1 MSLTDFRRLADTA
14 AAEYAAVPG
23 DIVWDVGDGAVGG
36 GGGGRLGG
44 EAVGQGGYSG
54 QRDGTWTRRK
64 ADGTK
69 RVLAFREHTP
79 TLSFLVSDEACLAST
94 LFPVLPGVSLFF
106 GETAFPLICTLHR
119 IFFFFFS
126 CGNRLSFLSNLC
138 VFHHTMWV
146 VLQY

>member
-1 MSLTDFRRLADTA
+1 MERW
-14 AAEYAAVPG
+14 AAEE
-23 DIVWDVGDGAVGG
+23 VGG
-36 GGGGRLGG
+36 WRGG
-44 EAVGQGGYSG
+44 EGVGLGGYSG
-54 QRDGTWTRRK
+54 QRDGAWTRRK

-106 GETAFPLICTLHR
+106 GETAFPLICTLHM
-119 IFFFFFS
+119 IFFSSS

-146 VLQY
+146 VSILSTDS